1 MYDIK
6 ADVCP
11 WQVDEFDRLTRLH
24 QQGMLPHAILL
35 SAGRCFGKRAFG
47 KALGEYLL
55 CARPKESRACGNCP
69 ECLLVAAGTHPDL
82 FILTPEE
89 SKVIRVDDVREL
101 IGWAAMTAQ
110 KGGYRVALIHPAEAM
125 NVNAANAL
133 LKCLEE
139 PGTSTA
145 LILVTDRIHG
155 LLPTIRSRCQHVAFS
170 LPSTQQ
176 ARQWLGKDLDSTAD
190 VDLLL
195 DIHGGNPHLLL
206 VSEEQAFQASR
217 NVLANGLMRLLSDEI
232 APTELAA
239 SLLDYD
245 PMQIICHLQAWLLDV
260 IKHASTGD
268 INFIKNRDLS
278 ELLETLDAHMSVLS
292 LYGFLDELVE
302 QKVALLGPSNPS
314 KQLLLASLLSR
325 LSTA

>member
-24 QQGMLPHAILL
+24 QRGMLPHAILL
-35 SAGRCFGKRAFG
+35 SGGRCFGKRAFG

-55 CARPKESRACGNCP
+55 CARPKESRACRNCP
-69 ECLLVAAGTHPDL
+69 ECLLVSAGTHPDL

-110 KGGYRVALIHPAEAM
+110 RGGYRVALIHPAEAM

-139 PGTSTA
+139 PGASTA
-145 LILVTDRIHG
+145 LILVTDRMHG
-155 LLPTIRSRCQHVAFS
+155 LLPTIRSRCQRVSFS
-170 LPSTQQ
+170 LPSTQR
-176 ARQWLGKDLDSTAD
+176 ARQWLGKHLDSTSN

-206 VSEEQAFQASR
+206 VSEEQAFQACR
-217 NVLANGLMRLLSDEI
+217 NVLASGLMRLLNNEI

-239 SLLDYD
+239 LLVDYN
-245 PMQIICHLQAWLLDV
+245 PIQIIGHLQTWVMEV
-260 IKHASTGD
+260 IKHSLNED
-268 INFIKNRDLS
+268 INFMKNKDLS
-278 ELLETLDAHMSVLS
+278 ELFETLDGHMSVLS
-292 LYGFLDELVE
+292 LYGVLDELVE